1 MSNGHRD
8 HVLIVYITD
17 HAVEENHVIDWDKA
31 NVVDREAQQQTRWI
45 KEAIWIR
52 KTLMCMKDPTNS
64 ATHGTR

>member
-1 MSNGHRD
+1 
-8 HVLIVYITD
+8 
-17 HAVEENHVIDWDKA
+17 VEENHVIDWDKA